1 MSLFNLRKMKTLYIK
16 IFLLLFICI
25 ISCDKALEVSPTS
38 VITTNSFWKTEDDA
52 KGALYGMYV
61 DLRGVSEALFMT
73 GDQRSEIYTGG
84 VYGGGT
90 YVLYNNSMTP
100 DVPGHP
106 DWYAYYRVINSAN
119 LILKYV
125 PGIVFKSENDKNN
138 ILAQAYAMRAFIYYN
153 MSKTWGDL
161 IIRTEP
167 TESSNPEITYKE
179 RSPKEDVFKLIKE
192 DIEKALQLFTSNEFS
207 AGRSVWSK
215 AALNTLKADVY
226 LWTSKQMNGG
236 PTDLETALNACNEVQ
251 KANVSLLPNFADIF
265 KYENKGN
272 KEIIMSI
279 RYNDLEGSNFFWHM
293 WIIGSAVPS
302 NITQKAKDILL
313 PVGGGQG
320 LMVIS
325 DLVRNQFSNDDSRKA
340 ASYFDIYTFD
350 EKGDSTYY
358 SNVCLKGSG
367 VVVGG
372 NRVFS
377 SDIVLYRYADVLLMK
392 AEAKN
397 GLNQDP
403 SDEINE
409 IRKRAYGE
417 KYNNHI
423 FVNGTQTQNDEAIL
437 QERLF
442 ELIYEGKRWWDLLRF
457 NKAFELVPTLQ
468 TQKDKEYLRL
478 FPIATSV
485 LSLEPKV
492 KQNPGY

>member
-1 MSLFNLRKMKTLYIK
+1 
-16 IFLLLFICI
+16 
-25 ISCDKALEVSPTS
+25 
-38 VITTNSFWKTEDDA
+38 
-52 KGALYGMYV
+52 
-61 DLRGVSEALFMT
+61 
-73 GDQRSEIYTGG
+73 
-84 VYGGGT
+84 
-90 YVLYNNSMTP
+90 
-100 DVPGHP
+100 
-106 DWYAYYRVINSAN
+106 
-119 LILKYV
+119 
-125 PGIVFKSENDKNN
+125 
-138 ILAQAYAMRAFIYYN
+138 

-403 SDEINE
+403 SDEI
-409 IRKRAYGE
+409 RKRAYGE